1 MRYFYIVI
9 PNTYHA
15 GSPESPSAEIP
26 SSPPTGPPWTDPHQ
40 ASSGQE
46 LCLSGWDSKMRRF
59 CKRVL
64 KDGHNQHTITCVLG
78 LGLGRVVNRT
88 RNGPFITGYILSERS
103 TSNTS
108 LGF

>member
-1 MRYFYIVI
+1 MQVHQNLLQLRFHRALQ
-9 PNTYHA
+9 PA
-15 GSPESPSAEIP
+15 
-26 SSPPTGPPWTDPHQ
+26 PHGQ
-40 ASSGQE
+40 TLIRLPDQE